1 MKKRILSIAVTALCT
16 IGISA
21 CKDERRT
28 VIPPKPPTVTGDLL
42 ILTDNNELASINVK
56 EPSKLVSKESLSG
69 LKAGDS
75 LVGIDYRPANGE
87 LYAVGHQGNIY
98 IIDPST
104 STAHFLRPL
113 VADPTDTTT
122 RYTRIS
128 ADKAQIA
135 LDFDPVAD
143 RLRLVGSNG
152 QNLSIDVV
160 SGLTTTD
167 SNINGAD
174 ATLTSI
180 AYTNSFADTANTRLF
195 GIDVKQ
201 DRLFLQNPAKDG
213 TLTTSATLGVA
224 ASGSSGFDI
233 DGANNEGFAV
243 LNVGGTQQLYA
254 INLVSIGTTAN
265 AATLKGNLPALG
277 NILGISLKFKVYVAN
292 TAVGLTNNNQLAIF
306 RPSTPNKVV
315 LKKITGLD
323 NEELI
328 VGIDYRLRTTAINKD
343 GSSKADTLYALS
355 NKGNLYILNENT
367 GAASDKLPLVPA
379 TDDTTLPFT
388 ALSSGS
394 FAVDFNPVADRLR
407 VISDTGQNLR
417 INVDNG
423 QVTTD
428 TALNGIP
435 AAQVSAAAYSNSFA
449 GGTITATQL
458 FNLDRSTNQLLLQ
471 EPPNDG
477 KLTAVGALGI
487 SLGNA
492 TGFDIA
498 GGDNGVALAVIN
510 SGTTNSSALYKVNL
524 TTGAVIPAIIVGTL
538 PDQNLAASKIGD
550 DKTPIPALID
560 IAIF

>member
-1 MKKRILSIAVTALCT
+1 MMKKSILSAALTACIVAIAGCDDA
-16 IGISA
+16 
-21 CKDERRT
+21 RREL
-28 VIPPKPPTVTGDLL
+28 PPPPTITGNLL
-42 ILTDNNELASINVK
+42 LLTDNNELASINVDK
-56 EPSKLVSKESLSG
+56 SDELISKESIKG
-69 LKAGDS
+69 LKTGDS
-75 LVGIDYRPANGE
+75 LIGIDYRPADGK
-87 LYAVGHQGNIY
+87 LYAVGYLGNIY
-98 IIDPST
+98 TID
-104 STAHFLRPL
+104 TATTTAEFKIALK
-113 VADPTDTTT
+113 ADPADTTAPFSILT
-122 RYTRIS
+122 G
-128 ADKAQIA
+128 DKAQMA
-135 LDFDPVAD
+135 LDFNPVAD
-143 RLRLVGSNG
+143 RMRIVGNDG
-152 QNLSIDVV
+152 QNLRINVDT
-160 SGLTTTD
+160 GLTTTD
-167 SNINGAD
+167 GVINGAD
-174 ATLTSI
+174 ATVTSA
-180 AYTNSFADTANTRLF
+180 AYTNSFIGTASASTRLF
-195 GIDVKQ
+195 DIDVKQ
-201 DRLFLQNPAKDG
+201 DRLFLQNPPNDG
-213 TLTTSATLGVA
+213 VLSTSATLGVTA
-224 ASGSSGFDI
+224 TASSGFDI
-233 DGANNEGFAV
+233 DGANNDGFAV
-243 LNVGGTQQLYA
+243 LTVGGVQELYS
-254 INLVSIGTTAN
+254 INLASIGTTTK
-265 AATLKGNLPALG
+265 AATLKGKLPALG

-306 RPSTPNKVV
+306 SPSAPNKVV

-379 TDDTTLPFT
+379 TDDTTLPFA

-407 VISDTGQNLR
+407 VISDTGQNLH

-449 GGTITATQL
+449 GGTVTATQL

-524 TTGAVIPAIIVGTL
+524 TTGAVIPAIIVGT